1 MSRLVAAEQLEAIE
15 FNLTR
20 ARKLKLTWEIKNA
33 KTEIPMEVKKS
44 DIHYLFTPAH
54 IFKRKL

>member
-1 MSRLVAAEQLEAIE
+1 MSRLVAAEQLEAIG

-33 KTEIPMEVKKS
+33 NTEIPIEVKKE
-44 DIHYLFTPAH
+44 
-54 IFKRKL
+54 